1 MKINKVELF
10 NIGAYEGLNVFDI
23 AAQNESGKITVIGG
37 KNGAGKTTLFTSIK
51 LCLYGYKEAGYQ
63 AMNAYYKRAI
73 KKLINDKAKV
83 EDSASAYVRLIVS
96 IFNGQEW
103 DNYSLTRS
111 WNLAKD
117 PFESFAV
124 EKKGIL
130 LSEEEIEDFDNYLLN
145 IIPPELFELYFF
157 DGEQIADFFLEDSSG
172 ERIKTAFLTI
182 CGYDTFDIL
191 YRNFK
196 RLSKDA
202 SINSEALN
210 NYFSSE
216 DQLHEVEKRV
226 KEAADKIATLTT
238 DIEMVDTELAG
249 LEKRYS
255 ASGGVSLEEWNQNFL
270 DIKNEERIREEK
282 NAWLKGAAND
292 MIPYLILHS
301 EIDQLVERMNVERDI
316 ERQKVLLE
324 AVDSLMPDILSEVS
338 KTTPGFSAVA
348 KDRVQKKITE
358 AILSRKVEG
367 ETILNLSKDE
377 YDALLRQAMNVLSMS
392 KKEILSARKEIKDS
406 IKRSQKS
413 REAIDES
420 HITHIDS
427 YLKMKDELLSQKA
440 QKISCREEIIQLQKE
455 LNIER
460 EKALTVY
467 RNAEKELEK
476 HLKNESLSDLTAR
489 SIRFLDVLQKRLFR
503 AEIAKVESLFMDKM
517 AQLMRKEQFISKIVI
532 DDDFAI
538 HVYKRVPLECKKIC
552 ANIAGSSFKDYE
564 AEFGSVHCS
573 DLLLASGCEDFDQF
587 IEKYSESDEQ
597 LNVLIEFDKSTMSK
611 GEKQV
616 FIMALYWSIMELSNK
631 EVPFIIDTP
640 FARIDTEHRAHITEF
655 FFKELRGQV
664 FIFSTD
670 EEITQEHLDVIGTD
684 LQSKFLIENL
694 DNTKTQ
700 IFANTYF
707 GE

>member
-10 NIGAYEGLNVFDI
+10 NIGAYEGLNIFDI
-23 AAQNESGKITVIGG
+23 SGQNKSGKITVIGG

-63 AMNAYYKRAI
+63 AMNAYYKKAI

-103 DNYSLTRS
+103 DEYALSRS
-111 WNLAKD
+111 WNLD
-117 PFESFAV
+117 TDSFEVFTV
-124 EKKGIL
+124 DRNGIA
-130 LSEEEIEDFDNYLLN
+130 LSEEEIEDFENYLLN

-191 YRNFK
+191 YKNFK

-202 SINSEALN
+202 NVNSEALN
-210 NYFSSE
+210 KYFIAE
-216 DQLHEVEKRV
+216 DNLHEVEK
-226 KEAADKIATLTT
+226 KLKDTSDKIVSLST
-238 DIEMVDTELAG
+238 DIEIVDTELVG

-270 DIKNEERIREEK
+270 DLKNEERIREEK
-282 NAWLKGAAND
+282 NAWLKVAAND
-292 MIPYLILHS
+292 MIPYLILRS
-301 EIDQLVERMNVERDI
+301 EIEQLTERMNEERDI
-316 ERQKVLLE
+316 ERQRILLE
-324 AVDSLMPDILSEVS
+324 AVDSLMPEILTEVS
-338 KTTPGFSAVA
+338 KTTPGFSALA

-358 AILSRKVEG
+358 AILSKKGSG
-367 ETILNLSKDE
+367 ETIFNLSKDE
-377 YDALLRQAMNVLSMS
+377 YEALSRQSMNVLAMS
-392 KKEILSARKEIKDS
+392 KKDILSARKEIKES

-413 REAIDES
+413 RETIEES
-420 HITHIDS
+420 HITNIDS
-427 YLKMKDELLSQKA
+427 YLKTKEDLLSQKA
-440 QKISCREEIIQLQKE
+440 QKISQREELVLLQKE
-455 LNIER
+455 MSTER
-460 EKALTVY
+460 EKAFSAY
-467 RNAEKELEK
+467 KNAEKELEK

-503 AEIAKVESLFMDKM
+503 AEIAKVESLFMEKM
-517 AQLMRKEQFISKIVI
+517 TQLMRKEQFISKIVI
-532 DDDFAI
+532 DDDFTI
-538 HVYKRVPLECKKIC
+538 HVYKRVPLDCKKIC
-552 ANIAGSSFKDYE
+552 NNISNSSFETYE
-564 AEFGSVHCS
+564 AEYGSIHCS
-573 DLLLASGCEDFDQF
+573 DLMSASGCENLSHFVDR
-587 IEKYSESDEQ
+587 YSNSDEQ

-631 EVPFIIDTP
+631 EVPFVIDTP

-655 FFKELRGQV
+655 FFKELKGQV

-670 EEITQEHLDVIGTD
+670 EEITDEHLNVIGKD
-684 LQSKFLIENL
+684 LQSKFLIENI

-700 IFANTYF
+700 IYANKYF
-707 GE
+707 GA